1 MNIGVVGVNHNLAP
15 INVREAVSF
24 TDTKKI
30 EAINILLDREID
42 EIVILSTCNRSE
54 IYISG
59 ENIQQKVDEVANFY
73 KDYFGV
79 KDIEQYLFKK
89 TNLEAIQH
97 LFDVTAGLDS
107 LVVGEDQILG
117 QVKDAHEFCMKLG
130 ATKKVFNKLFRDAVT
145 TSKEIKT
152 ITKISQQPLSI
163 SYIGVKLLKEKMGTL
178 EGKNALIVGLGKM
191 NLLTLNH
198 LEEENVKNI
207 YIANRNIE
215 KTKEIENK
223 FDNIIPIEYS
233 DRHKIIQEKSIDIVI
248 SATSS
253 PHLVIKYDDMPKL
266 DKKIYIMDI
275 ALPRDIDTKLKE
287 LNYEGYVIA
296 TGASSTRKL
305 NVPGNEYAIN
315 AVDFLANNMPCNNQV
330 AIIGG
335 GLTGCEIAYELA
347 LQGKHPFIIEM
358 ADDILK
364 VPGSCM
370 ANTSF
375 LRDAFKFYNVP
386 IYTLAKTIAI
396 LPDAVFIEN
405 NNGHKKQLNCDTIVT
420 SIGYVNEKSFEKK
433 NNVHIIGDADKVAN
447 LKHAIWQANDLA
459 VRI

>member
-275 ALPRDIDTKLKE
+275 ALPRDIDTKLKG
-287 LNYEGYVIA
+287 LNYVELYDIDDL
-296 TGASSTRKL
+296 K
-305 NVPGNEYAIN
+305 
-315 AVDFLANNMPCNNQV
+315 
-330 AIIGG
+330 
-335 GLTGCEIAYELA
+335 EIHDKNDIKRNELA
-347 LQGKHPFIIEM
+347 QKAQEIIKIKIDEFTEWLDLTFIDPTIQSLNSKCIEIKEDTLEYIFRKIDLNQREQKIIDKM
-358 ADDILK
+358 LGSALK
-364 VPGSCM
+364 RVI
-370 ANTSF
+370 
-375 LRDAFKFYNVP
+375 REP
-386 IYTLAKTIAI
+386 II
-396 LPDAVFIEN
+396 
-405 NNGHKKQLNCDTIVT
+405 
-420 SIGYVNEKSFEKK
+420 
-433 NNVHIIGDADKVAN
+433 N
-447 LKHAIWQANDLA
+447 LKQVKNKGQREEYIKVIEDLFE
-459 VRI
+459 I

>member
-233 DRHKIIQEKSIDIVI
+233 DRHKVIQEKSIDIVI

-287 LNYEGYVIA
+287 LDYVELYDIDDL
-296 TGASSTRKL
+296 K
-305 NVPGNEYAIN
+305 
-315 AVDFLANNMPCNNQV
+315 
-330 AIIGG
+330 
-335 GLTGCEIAYELA
+335 EIHDQNDTKRNELA
-347 LQGKHPFIIEM
+347 QKAQEIIKIKIDEFTEWLDLTFIDPTIQSLNSKCIEIKE
-358 ADDILK
+358 DTLEYIFRK
-364 VPGSCM
+364 V
-370 ANTSF
+370 
-375 LRDAFKFYNVP
+375 D
-386 IYTLAKTIAI
+386 
-396 LPDAVFIEN
+396 
-405 NNGHKKQLNCDTIVT
+405 LNQR
-420 SIGYVNEKSFEKK
+420 EKK
-433 NNVHIIGDADKVAN
+433 IIDKMLGSALKRVIREPIIN
-447 LKHAIWQANDLA
+447 LKQVQNKGQREEYIKVIEDLFE
-459 VRI
+459 I

>member
-30 EAINILLDREID
+30 EAINILLDSEID

-89 TNLEAIQH
+89 TTLEAIQH

-130 ATKKVFNKLFRDAVT
+130 ATKKVFNKLFIDAVT

-287 LNYEGYVIA
+287 LNYVELYDIDDL
-296 TGASSTRKL
+296 K
-305 NVPGNEYAIN
+305 
-315 AVDFLANNMPCNNQV
+315 
-330 AIIGG
+330 
-335 GLTGCEIAYELA
+335 EIHDKNDIKRNELA
-347 LQGKHPFIIEM
+347 QKAQEIIKIKIDEFTEWLDLTFIDPTIQSLNSKCIEIKEDTLEYIFRKIDLNQREQKIIDKM
-358 ADDILK
+358 LGSALK
-364 VPGSCM
+364 RVI
-370 ANTSF
+370 
-375 LRDAFKFYNVP
+375 REP
-386 IYTLAKTIAI
+386 II
-396 LPDAVFIEN
+396 
-405 NNGHKKQLNCDTIVT
+405 
-420 SIGYVNEKSFEKK
+420 
-433 NNVHIIGDADKVAN
+433 N
-447 LKHAIWQANDLA
+447 LKQVKNKGQREEYIKVIEDLFE
-459 VRI
+459 I

>member
-59 ENIQQKVDEVANFY
+59 ENIQQKVNELASFY

-223 FDNIIPIEYS
+223 FYNIIPIEYS

-287 LNYEGYVIA
+287 LNYVELYDIDDL
-296 TGASSTRKL
+296 K
-305 NVPGNEYAIN
+305 
-315 AVDFLANNMPCNNQV
+315 
-330 AIIGG
+330 
-335 GLTGCEIAYELA
+335 EIHDKNDIKRNELA
-347 LQGKHPFIIEM
+347 QKAQEIIKIKIDEFTEWLDLTFIDPTIQSLNSKCIEIKEDTLEYIFRKIDLNQREQKIIDKM
-358 ADDILK
+358 LGSALK
-364 VPGSCM
+364 RVI
-370 ANTSF
+370 
-375 LRDAFKFYNVP
+375 REP
-386 IYTLAKTIAI
+386 II
-396 LPDAVFIEN
+396 
-405 NNGHKKQLNCDTIVT
+405 
-420 SIGYVNEKSFEKK
+420 
-433 NNVHIIGDADKVAN
+433 N
-447 LKHAIWQANDLA
+447 LKQVKNKGQREEYIKVIEDLFE
-459 VRI
+459 I

>member
-73 KDYFGV
+73 RDYFGV

-287 LNYEGYVIA
+287 LNYVELYDIDDL
-296 TGASSTRKL
+296 K
-305 NVPGNEYAIN
+305 
-315 AVDFLANNMPCNNQV
+315 
-330 AIIGG
+330 
-335 GLTGCEIAYELA
+335 EIHDKNDIKRNELA
-347 LQGKHPFIIEM
+347 QKAQEIIKIKIDEFTEWLDLTFIDPTIQSLNSKCIEIKEDTLEYIFRKIDLNQREQKIIDKM
-358 ADDILK
+358 LGSALK
-364 VPGSCM
+364 RVI
-370 ANTSF
+370 
-375 LRDAFKFYNVP
+375 REP
-386 IYTLAKTIAI
+386 II
-396 LPDAVFIEN
+396 
-405 NNGHKKQLNCDTIVT
+405 
-420 SIGYVNEKSFEKK
+420 
-433 NNVHIIGDADKVAN
+433 N
-447 LKHAIWQANDLA
+447 LKQVKNKGKREEYIKVIEDLFE
-459 VRI
+459 I